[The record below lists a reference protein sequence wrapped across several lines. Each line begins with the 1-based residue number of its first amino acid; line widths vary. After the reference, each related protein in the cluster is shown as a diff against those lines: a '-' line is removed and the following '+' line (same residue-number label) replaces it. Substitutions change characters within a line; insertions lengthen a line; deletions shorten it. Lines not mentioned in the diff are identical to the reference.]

1 MKISKKACLI
11 AEKSWLF
18 EIRVNRLLN
27 VTIIWNISDQVK
39 YLGPNL
45 NMNLQILTRFSKI

>member
-39 YLGPNL
+39 YLGANL
-45 NMNLQILTRFSKI
+45 KHEFANFN